1 MSESHSIEQMPVSTY
16 GPQMRYLVAS
26 GLSAAQLP
34 KVCHL
39 VADGEMV
46 SFEQPWSF
54 GAPLIAQ
61 VDDGADIAALKSKPG
76 VTAFLVEGIEP
87 PGEGRAFA
95 IGAHR
100 MRDAEA
106 FKPYIARVPDVIKD
120 YGCRYLARG
129 NAVTPLAGSFA
140 PDRLVLMEF
149 PSADEVAAFYFSA
162 AYAPLLR
169 IRLSATEPRFVLV
182 MRAGPVPES
191 TRRAIADG
199 LAQGRRSL

>member
-1 MSESHSIEQMPVSTY
+1 
-16 GPQMRYLVAS
+16 MRYLVAS
-26 GLSAAQLP
+26 GLLAAELP
-34 KVCHL
+34 PGCAL

-61 VDDGADIAALKSKPG
+61 VDDGVDLAALKAKPG
-76 VTAFLVEGIEP
+76 ITAFTVEGLLP
-87 PGEGRAFA
+87 PGEGKAFA

-120 YGCRYLARG
+120 YGCRYIARG
-129 NAVTPLAGSFA
+129 NAVTPLCGLFA

-149 PSADEVAAFYFSA
+149 PSADEVAACYFSPA
-162 AYAPLLR
+162 NAPLLQ
-169 IRLSATEPRFVLV
+169 IRLKATEPRFVLV
-182 MRAGPVPES
+182 MRAGPLPERM
-191 TRRAIADG
+191 RRAIADG
-199 LAQGRRSL
+199 LAEVQWSL

>member
-1 MSESHSIEQMPVSTY
+1 ML
-16 GPQMRYLVAS
+16 YLVAC
-26 GLSAAQLP
+26 GLKSADLP
-34 KVCHL
+34 PGCRV
-39 VADGEMV
+39 VADGQAI

-61 VDDGADIAALKSKPG
+61 VDDGVDLAALKAKPDI
-76 VTAFLVEGIEP
+76 TAFTVEGLLP
-87 PGEGRAFA
+87 PGEGQAFA

-100 MRDAEA
+100 MRDTEA

-120 YGCRYLARG
+120 YGCRYIARG

-149 PSADEVAAFYFSA
+149 PSADDVVAFYFSA

-169 IRLSATEPRFVLV
+169 IRLKATEPRFVLV
-182 MRAGPVPES
+182 MRAGPLPDR
-191 TRRAIADG
+191 TRRTIADG
-199 LAQGRRSL
+199 LAEVRRSL

>member
-1 MSESHSIEQMPVSTY
+1 MTEFHSIEQTPVSTY
-16 GPQMRYLVAS
+16 PPQMRYLVAS

-34 KVCHL
+34 KGCHL
-39 VADGEMV
+39 VAGGEAI

-61 VDDGADIAALKSKPG
+61 VDDGADLAALKSPT

-87 PGEGRAFA
+87 PGAGEAFA

-106 FKPYIARVPDVIKD
+106 FKPYAARVADVSKD
-120 YGCRYLARG
+120 FGCRYIARG
-129 NAVTPLAGSFA
+129 GAVTLLSGSFV
-140 PDRLVLMEF
+140 PDRAVLMEF

-182 MRAGPVPES
+182 ARAGALPER
-191 TRRAIADG
+191 TRGVIMERLGEI
-199 LAQGRRSL
+199 